1 MSAETKGE
9 TEAWEAA
16 RLTQSLTQSWGCAC
30 LQGWVCRG
38 PETGPLLSLVWAW
51 RGGIKA
57 QDLFDPSLGKGQ
69 VCSCPGRAARRRHFA
84 ERNTEVVVGLGGG
97 RALRSRDLLRK
108 SSGGLGEEFLP
119 FQTFLPWRAQPPKGP
134 KATATRTADISCGA
148 APPTVRCQPETG
160 HRGRRGGRPHRPEN
174 AKPFQKAEAGDRPPP
189 TPHLRKK
196 EPSHTRG
203 PPGRAAWSPRAH
215 PLGETEAGLWEGPRC
230 PSPRGAREGPEV
242 RLALWF

>member
-1 MSAETKGE
+1 MIHPWGKDRFVP
-9 TEAWEAA
+9 A
-16 RLTQSLTQSWGCAC
+16 REEQPDGAVGS
-30 LQGWVCRG
+30 
-38 PETGPLLSLVWAW
+38 
-51 RGGIKA
+51 
-57 QDLFDPSLGKGQ
+57 
-69 VCSCPGRAARRRHFA
+69 RRPHFA
-84 ERNTEVVVGLGGG
+84 ERNTEVVVGWGG
-97 RALRSRDLLRK
+97 ALRSRDLLRK
-108 SSGGLGEEFLP
+108 SSGGLGEEFPP

-134 KATATRTADISCGA
+134 KAPATRTADISCGA

-230 PSPRGAREGPEV
+230 PSPRGAHEGPEV